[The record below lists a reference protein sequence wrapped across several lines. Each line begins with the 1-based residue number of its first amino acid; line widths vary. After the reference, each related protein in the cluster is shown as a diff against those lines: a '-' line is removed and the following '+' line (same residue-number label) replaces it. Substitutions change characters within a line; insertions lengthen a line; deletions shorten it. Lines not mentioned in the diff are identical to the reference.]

1 MEGFNE
7 KEGRLYVDDL
17 PVSEIANN
25 YSTPAFIYSASEI
38 RNNFNKYSG
47 ALRKGD
53 LICYAVKANSNIHIL
68 KELVDLGSGFDVVSG
83 NELKRCIQAGADPK
97 KIVFSGV
104 AKSSEDL
111 ELAINEGIFSINIE
125 SEDEFDRVCNISQN
139 LNKEVQCA
147 IRINPDIPTG
157 SHKYIETGLK
167 TSKFGV
173 GSETLQ
179 NISSK
184 AKDKP
189 LIKISGIAC
198 HIGSQ
203 ISDNSLIIKSL
214 EHLLDAQKL
223 LIKDEHKL
231 EFLDIGGGLGITYK
245 EETPGN
251 PESLILEILNK
262 ISALNLNII
271 LEPGRSITGTAGILV
286 TKVEYLKLT
295 EHKNFAIIDAGMN
308 DLMRPALYDAWHTVK
323 EVKKRDLD
331 KKIYELVGP
340 VCESSDVLAKERE
353 LSISQGDFIAFM
365 DAGAYGSVM
374 SSNYNSRLKVPEIL
388 VNGSS
393 AKLIKRRE
401 SFEDLIALETNV

>member
-7 KEGRLYVDDL
+7 KEGQLYVDDL

-38 RNNFNKYSG
+38 RNNFNKYTG

-401 SFEDLIALETNV
+401 SFEDLIALETNL

>member
-7 KEGRLYVDDL
+7 KEGQLYVDDL

-38 RNNFNKYSG
+38 RNNFNKYTG

-214 EHLLDAQKL
+214 EYLLDAQKL

-308 DLMRPALYDAWHTVK
+308 DLIRPALYDAWHTVK

-401 SFEDLIALETNV
+401 SFEDLIALETNL

>member
-38 RNNFNKYSG
+38 RNNFNKYTG
-47 ALRKGD
+47 TLRKGD

-125 SEDEFDRVCNISQN
+125 SEDEFDRVCDISQN

>member
-7 KEGRLYVDDL
+7 KEGQLYVDDL

-125 SEDEFDRVCNISQN
+125 SEDEFDRVCDISQN

>member
-7 KEGRLYVDDL
+7 KEGQLYVDDL

-38 RNNFNKYSG
+38 RNNFNKYTG

-214 EHLLDAQKL
+214 EHLLDAKKL

-262 ISALNLNII
+262 ISELNLNII

-353 LSISQGDFIAFM
+353 LSISQGDFIALM

>member
-7 KEGRLYVDDL
+7 KEGQLYVDDL

-38 RNNFNKYSG
+38 RNNFNKYTG

-53 LICYAVKANSNIHIL
+53 LICYAVKANSNIHLL

-111 ELAINEGIFSINIE
+111 EFAINKGIFSINIE
-125 SEDEFDRVCNISQN
+125 SEDEFDRVCDISQN

-184 AKDKP
+184 AKNKP
-189 LIKISGIAC
+189 LIKVSGIAC

-223 LIKDEHKL
+223 LIKDKHKL

-262 ISALNLNII
+262 ISALDLNII

-286 TKVEYLKLT
+286 SKVEYLKLT

>member
-7 KEGRLYVDDL
+7 KEGQLYVDDL

-38 RNNFNKYSG
+38 RNNFNKYTG

-53 LICYAVKANSNIHIL
+53 LICYAVKANSNIHLL

-111 ELAINEGIFSINIE
+111 EFAINKGIFSINIE
-125 SEDEFDRVCNISQN
+125 SEDEFDRVCDISQN

-184 AKDKP
+184 AKNKP
-189 LIKISGIAC
+189 LIKVSGIAC

-286 TKVEYLKLT
+286 SKVEYLKLT

>member
-125 SEDEFDRVCNISQN
+125 SEDEFDRVCDISQN

>member
-7 KEGRLYVDDL
+7 KEGQLYVDDL

-38 RNNFNKYSG
+38 RNNFNKYTG

-111 ELAINEGIFSINIE
+111 EFAINKGIFSINIE
-125 SEDEFDRVCNISQN
+125 SEDEFDRVCDISQN

-214 EHLLDAQKL
+214 EHLLDAKKL

-401 SFEDLIALETNV
+401 SFEDLIALETNL

>member
-7 KEGRLYVDDL
+7 KEGQLYVDDL

-38 RNNFNKYSG
+38 RNNFNKYTG

-125 SEDEFDRVCNISQN
+125 SEDEFDRVCDISQN

-271 LEPGRSITGTAGILV
+271 LEPGRSITGTAGILI

>member
-7 KEGRLYVDDL
+7 KEGQLYVDDL

-38 RNNFNKYSG
+38 RNNFNKYTG

-97 KIVFSGV
+97 KIIFSGV

-262 ISALNLNII
+262 ISALDLNII

-286 TKVEYLKLT
+286 SKVEYLKLT

-401 SFEDLIALETNV
+401 SFEDLIALETNL

>member
-7 KEGRLYVDDL
+7 KEGQLYVDDL

-38 RNNFNKYSG
+38 RNNFNKYTG

-68 KELVDLGSGFDVVSG
+68 KELVALGSGFDVVSG

-401 SFEDLIALETNV
+401 SFEDLIALETNL

>member
-7 KEGRLYVDDL
+7 KEGQLYVDDL

>member
-7 KEGRLYVDDL
+7 KEGQLYVDDL

-38 RNNFNKYSG
+38 RNNFNKYTG

-68 KELVDLGSGFDVVSG
+68 KELVALGSGFDVVSG

-125 SEDEFDRVCNISQN
+125 SEDEFDRVCDISQN

-401 SFEDLIALETNV
+401 SFEDLIALETNL

>member
-7 KEGRLYVDDL
+7 KEGQLYVDDL

-25 YSTPAFIYSASEI
+25 YNTPAFIYSASEI
-38 RNNFNKYSG
+38 RNNFNKYTG

-68 KELVDLGSGFDVVSG
+68 KELVALGSGFDVVSG

-111 ELAINEGIFSINIE
+111 ELAINKGIFSINIE
-125 SEDEFDRVCNISQN
+125 SEDEFDRVCDISQN

-214 EHLLDAQKL
+214 EHLLDAKKL

>member
-7 KEGRLYVDDL
+7 KEGQLYVDDL

-38 RNNFNKYSG
+38 RNNFNKYTG

-111 ELAINEGIFSINIE
+111 ELAINKGIFSINIE

>member
-38 RNNFNKYSG
+38 RNNFNKYTG
-47 ALRKGD
+47 TLRKGD

-179 NISSK
+179 NISSI

>member
-7 KEGRLYVDDL
+7 KEGQLYVDDL

-38 RNNFNKYSG
+38 RNNFNKYTG

-68 KELVDLGSGFDVVSG
+68 KELVALGSGFDVVSG

-214 EHLLDAQKL
+214 EYLLDAQKL

-271 LEPGRSITGTAGILV
+271 LEPGRSITGTAGILI

-401 SFEDLIALETNV
+401 SFEDLIALETNL

>member
-7 KEGRLYVDDL
+7 KEGQLYVDDL

-38 RNNFNKYSG
+38 RNNFNKYTG

-97 KIVFSGV
+97 KIIFSGV

-262 ISALNLNII
+262 ISALDLNII

-286 TKVEYLKLT
+286 SKVEYLKLT

>member
-7 KEGRLYVDDL
+7 KEGQLYVDDL

-38 RNNFNKYSG
+38 RNNFNKYTG

-111 ELAINEGIFSINIE
+111 ELAINKGIFSINIE
-125 SEDEFDRVCNISQN
+125 SEDEFDRVCDISQN

-401 SFEDLIALETNV
+401 SFEDLIALETNL

>member
-7 KEGRLYVDDL
+7 KEGQLYVDDL

-38 RNNFNKYSG
+38 RNNFNKYTG
-47 ALRKGD
+47 TLRKGD

-125 SEDEFDRVCNISQN
+125 SEDEFDRVCDISQN